1 MKKIYSHI
9 LCLICWLL
17 AGIVPVSARAA
28 EGETGGKKETE
39 RTGRTAGADK
49 HETLP
54 DSVLTDDYV
63 YEYTFSD
70 FDKAVRIMEELRKRK
85 NISQYRLDVTEGDL
99 YFNTG
104 RYLQALK
111 FYKRVMESDSVR
123 SSDKEYMEQV
133 HRMISSYDCLHDEV
147 RKAEY
152 VRLLLQKAEECGNME
167 MKSVALFNMGKM
179 LYYQEDKPRGYE
191 LIKEAI
197 GLMKQT
203 DYKYKYDNLRYDY
216 NSLFIIQQRDKHYE
230 DALATLEELEK
241 VVTEATS
248 EEPVIEGLA
257 DKERKTLFA
266 HRAVILS
273 RLGRMAAADS
283 AYHSWET
290 IGKAYTKDDY
300 LIIPYLLDRKK
311 YDRVIE
317 MYTPRE
323 AFLYANKDTVNYH
336 MMTVKRSLGKAYEG
350 KGNYRLASRYYE
362 ALAILTDSLK
372 TREQHSS
379 AMELAT
385 VYETQE
391 KEAKLQEQTEQ
402 MKRRNVML
410 LSAGVIVLVL
420 LVLFLLNVRYTR
432 TIRRKNKAMVSTIRD
447 LLSYKDELDEAKEK
461 LRKTTENNGTAHLP
475 DTTAVTNND
484 TVADN
489 DTIAADTEKMTD
501 TEEAA
506 SPDETACTGEVTNVN
521 GGCCAVGTADADDDA
536 EEMDGRTDEP
546 YAEACEETVTDTEEE
561 EKNRLLFEKLD
572 DTVTRDKLYL
582 NPDLSREDLVKLTG
596 INKTRVGRIIQQNTE
611 LSTTGYINKK
621 RLEYAAKL
629 LKNNPDFTIPTIA
642 EKCGLPN
649 VPTFNRLF
657 RSKFGMT
664 PSEYRKTT

>member
-1 MKKIYSHI
+1 
-9 LCLICWLL
+9 
-17 AGIVPVSARAA
+17 
-28 EGETGGKKETE
+28 
-39 RTGRTAGADK
+39 
-49 HETLP
+49 
-54 DSVLTDDYV
+54 
-63 YEYTFSD
+63 
-70 FDKAVRIMEELRKRK
+70 
-85 NISQYRLDVTEGDL
+85 
-99 YFNTG
+99 
-104 RYLQALK
+104 
-111 FYKRVMESDSVR
+111 
-123 SSDKEYMEQV
+123 
-133 HRMISSYDCLHDEV
+133 
-147 RKAEY
+147 
-152 VRLLLQKAEECGNME
+152 
-167 MKSVALFNMGKM
+167 
-179 LYYQEDKPRGYE
+179 
-191 LIKEAI
+191 
-197 GLMKQT
+197 
-203 DYKYKYDNLRYDY
+203 
-216 NSLFIIQQRDKHYE
+216 
-230 DALATLEELEK
+230 
-241 VVTEATS
+241 
-248 EEPVIEGLA
+248 
-257 DKERKTLFA
+257 
-266 HRAVILS
+266 
-273 RLGRMAAADS
+273 
-283 AYHSWET
+283 
-290 IGKAYTKDDY
+290 
-300 LIIPYLLDRKK
+300 
-311 YDRVIE
+311 
-317 MYTPRE
+317 
-323 AFLYANKDTVNYH
+323 
-336 MMTVKRSLGKAYEG
+336 
-350 KGNYRLASRYYE
+350 
-362 ALAILTDSLK
+362 
-372 TREQHSS
+372 
-379 AMELAT
+379 MELAT